1 MKGIIIKRVYFRDDI
16 LSPISLKAQKYNR
29 EALGIEG
36 EEFSILPAPEEK
48 KDMDVDYLWE
58 VCREKSLE
66 LYAHIKEK
74 MITLINTYQM
84 EDTKNEKKR
93 DGKYKR

>member
-1 MKGIIIKRVYFRDDI
+1 
-16 LSPISLKAQKYNR
+16 
-29 EALGIEG
+29 
-36 EEFSILPAPEEK
+36 
-48 KDMDVDYLWE
+48 MDVDYLWE

-66 LYAHIKEK
+66 LYVHIKEK